1 MASLMSSLK
10 LKFNVV
16 KHYCIVCIYIYLALA
31 IAINKLSHDDDDD
44 DTAAAA
50 AAVVDQRPSKALS
63 L

>member
-31 IAINKLSHDDDDD
+31 IAINKLSHDDDD
-44 DTAAAA
+44 AAA

-63 L
+63 LWGK